1 MKKALYIVIL
11 VAIVILVLVLVF
23 NYSNSKKINI
33 PPNVNTS
40 DSVSNKPIA
49 ENQKQDGSLHVQVVQ
64 TGNVPAHYEYR
75 VVNNSN
81 YAIKRIIIGRGDYYK
96 GSPELA
102 TPPLN
107 FSFDTFADP
116 GSITSPPGW
125 KGEVQ
130 TMEESNFIELHWS
143 TDKVNSFLLSGQTLS
158 GLGVTLPKLDDSY
171 VNSHWTVIFFDGST
185 VSGSHEK
192 L

>member
-1 MKKALYIVIL
+1 MKKTLYIIIL
-11 VAIVILVLVLVF
+11 VAVIMLAVVLGF
-23 NYSNSKKINI
+23 IYFNSKKINT
-33 PPNVNTS
+33 PNVNVS
-40 DSVSNKPIA
+40 DYVPSKPVV

-64 TGNVPAHYEYR
+64 IGNVPAHYEYR

-81 YAIKRIIIGRGDYYK
+81 YAIKRIIIGREDYYK

-116 GSITSPPGW
+116 GSITQPVGW

-143 TDKVNSFLLSGQTLS
+143 TDKANSFLLSGQTLS

-171 VNSHWTVIFFDGST
+171 VNSHWTVIFFNGST
-185 VSGSHEK
+185 VSGPLEK